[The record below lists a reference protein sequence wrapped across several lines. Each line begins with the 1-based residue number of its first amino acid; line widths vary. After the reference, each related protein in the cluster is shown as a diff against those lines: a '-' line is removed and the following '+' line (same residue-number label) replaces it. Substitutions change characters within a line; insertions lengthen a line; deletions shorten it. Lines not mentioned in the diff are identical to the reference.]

1 MKKNR
6 TNETLQKVRLLSLA
20 TPRAR
25 KHIIRDADKS
35 LINSVSECCLNV
47 LNGHVPLTAKQKSR
61 LSKHKAKLRKLA
73 ERGAGVRK
81 RKKILI
87 QSGDGLLSALLV
99 PVAALLG
106 RILTTNGSN

>member
-6 TNETLQKVRLLSLA
+6 AKKTFQKVRLLSLA

-25 KHIIRDADKS
+25 KHIIRDADNS
-35 LINSVSECCLNV
+35 LINALSECCLNV
-47 LNGHVPLTAKQKSR
+47 LKGHVPLTAKQKTR

-81 RKKILI
+81 RKEILV
-87 QSGDGLLSALLV
+87 QSGDGLFSALLV
-99 PVAALLG
+99 PVVALLG
-106 RILTTNGSN
+106 RLLSTNGTS